1 MPEKQLKG
9 FERVMLQPGE
19 TKNVSINLD
28 ARAFAYYDV
37 AAKSWKI
44 TPGKFGV
51 LVGDS
56 SAALPLKGDLMIA
69 PQTASKAEFK

>member
-1 MPEKQLKG
+1 
-9 FERVMLQPGE
+9 MLQPGE
-19 TKNVSINLD
+19 TKHISVNLD

-44 TPGKFGV
+44 TPGKFGM

-56 SAALPLKGDLMIA
+56 SATLPLKGDLTISQA
-69 PQTASKAEFK
+69 TASKADFK